1 MNLSFREE
9 FSESEKLMGCQKKE
23 NELVEIELLKT
34 QLEIV
39 TAECRRLIDL
49 NSTHEENHR
58 ALEKCIAEEKLARAQ
73 DDVMSKLKID
83 TLLVEN
89 SRLNKAINQEDAFG
103 QAVPQGKGLKRRRTI
118 TDANYTPYVFGDY
131 PQLRVVHNL
140 TTEQKQGLAKA
151 IAKLDGRRLD
161 MVIQMIS
168 KVVPEIKDVETAM
181 EIDIDMIPPGVQIKL
196 YEFVFNVG
204 M

>member
-1 MNLSFREE
+1 MQPKKVGTMDQAMNLSCHEE
-9 FSESEKLMGCQKKE
+9 FSESEQLIGCQKKE
-23 NELVEIELLKT
+23 NELDEIELLKT

-83 TLLVEN
+83 TLMVEN

-118 TDANYTPYVFGDY
+118 TDTNYTPYS
-131 PQLRVVHNL
+131 
-140 TTEQKQGLAKA
+140 
-151 IAKLDGRRLD
+151 IAKLDGHRLD

-168 KVVPEIKDVETAM
+168 KVVPEIKEVETAV
-181 EIDIDMIPPGVQIKL
+181 EIDIDVIPLGVQIKL